1 MEEFRARNRPARV
14 VSTDKLDKRTVS
26 AIEAQPAAADETKLA
41 APAVWDPS
49 VTAPAALAAPAAPI
63 VTASA
68 PVEASPSTPAAAP
81 EAAAAEAP
89 EQPAARAEAREK
101 HAKKSKPKKLRVRQ
115 RHDEDTSV
123 ATNDDD
129 RDVGERRERPRIVE
143 RWIERDYD
151 VPNEDGRG
159 RRRVTVVRRG
169 GGLFENLFGMGGGRD
184 DDDDD

>member
-1 MEEFRARNRPARV
+1 
-14 VSTDKLDKRTVS
+14 
-26 AIEAQPAAADETKLA
+26 
-41 APAVWDPS
+41 
-49 VTAPAALAAPAAPI
+49 
-63 VTASA
+63 
-68 PVEASPSTPAAAP
+68 AAP

-101 HAKKSKPKKLRVRQ
+101 HAKNSKPKKLRVRQ

-151 VPNEDGRG
+151 VPNEDGRD

-184 DDDDD
+184 DDDD